1 MAPMMTNIEL
11 KSSPKGKRK
20 RCSHNSFF
28 CTFIADNVVIGVD
41 HVFVIGTDHRKT
53 SFIMY
58 KVNPFHELHV
68 FHRGAILQLHNRILH
83 HV

>member
-1 MAPMMTNIEL
+1 MGPKMTNIEL

-20 RCSHNSFF
+20 RCSLTTPFF

-53 SFIMY
+53 SFY
-58 KVNPFHELHV
+58 YVQSQP
-68 FHRGAILQLHNRILH
+68 ILRAACFPQRCNIATA
-83 HV
+83 